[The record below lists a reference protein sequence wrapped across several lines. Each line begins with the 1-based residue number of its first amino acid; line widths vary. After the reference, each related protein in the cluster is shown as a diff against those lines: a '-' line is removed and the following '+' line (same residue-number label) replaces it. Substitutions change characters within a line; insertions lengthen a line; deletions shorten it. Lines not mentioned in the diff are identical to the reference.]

1 MGTKRLFLAA
11 RLDSFRYAGNGI
23 AVMLRSQH
31 NAWLHALATLVVCFV
46 AFYLGVTRAEW
57 CCIVLTMVAVWSA
70 EALNTA
76 LEFLAN
82 AVAPT
87 PHPLIKKAK
96 DVAAG
101 AVLLAVAGA
110 IIIGVLILGPRLAAL
125 LRGSA

>member
-1 MGTKRLFLAA
+1 MGTQRFFLAA

-23 AVMLRSQH
+23 AVMMRSQH
-31 NAWLHALATLVVCFV
+31 NAWLHAIATVVVCLV
-46 AFYLGVTRAEW
+46 AFYLDVTRDEW
-57 CCIVLTMVAVWSA
+57 CCIVLTMVTVWSA

-110 IIIGVLILGPRLAAL
+110 MIIGVLILGPRLVAL
-125 LRGSA
+125 LRG

>member
-1 MGTKRLFLAA
+1 MGTQRFFLAA
-11 RLDSFRYAGNGI
+11 RLESFRYAGKGI
-23 AVMLRSQH
+23 AVMMRSQH
-31 NAWLHALATLVVCFV
+31 NAWLHAMATVVVCAV
-46 AFYLGVTRAEW
+46 AFYLGVTRDEW
-57 CCIVLTMVAVWSA
+57 CSIVLTMVTVWTA

-76 LEFLAN
+76 LELLAN

-110 IIIGVLILGPRLAAL
+110 IIVGVLILGPRLVAL
-125 LRGSA
+125 F

>member
-31 NAWLHALATLVVCFV
+31 NAWLHALATIVVCGV
-46 AFYLGVTRAEW
+46 AFYLQVSRDEW
-57 CCIVLTMVAVWSA
+57 CCIVLTMVTVWTA

-110 IIIGVLILGPRLAAL
+110 VIIGVLILGPRLAAL
-125 LRGSA
+125 LKGSA

>member
-1 MGTKRLFLAA
+1 MGTQRFFLAA

-23 AVMLRSQH
+23 AVMMRSQH
-31 NAWLHALATLVVCFV
+31 NAWLHAIATVVVCLV
-46 AFYLGVTRAEW
+46 AFYLDVTRDEW
-57 CCIVLTMVAVWSA
+57 CSIVLTMVAVWSA

-110 IIIGVLILGPRLAAL
+110 MIIGVLILGPRLVAL
-125 LRGSA
+125 FRS